1 MVVTKARVIYGDV
14 VLAIALLAFYFLTE
28 HLTQN
33 VLAMSLIILLLVGR
47 SIFWHINWYKTTG
60 KIY

>member
-1 MVVTKARVIYGDV
+1 MTITKTRVIYGDAILV
-14 VLAIALLAFYFLTE
+14 VALGAFYFLTE

-33 VLAMSLIILLLVGR
+33 ILAMSLVILLLVGR
-47 SIFWHINWYKTTG
+47 SIFWHVNWYKQTG

>member
-33 VLAMSLIILLLVGR
+33 VLAMSLIILLSWPEHFLAHQLVQDNR
-47 SIFWHINWYKTTG
+47 
-60 KIY
+60 

>member
-1 MVVTKARVIYGDV
+1 MTVTKARVIYGDV
-14 VLAIALLAFYFLTE
+14 VLAIALLAFYFLTKQFTE
-28 HLTQN
+28 N

-47 SIFWHINWYKTTG
+47 SIFWHIKWYKATG

>member
-1 MVVTKARVIYGDV
+1 MTVTKARVIYGDV
-14 VLAIALLAFYFLTE
+14 VLLVALLAFYFLTE